1 MGARTGQPPYIN
13 NKSYSGLA
21 QYFDKL
27 VNGPVR
33 MTNRE
38 ERMRHVYRPG
48 GRARALFPAIPMI
61 ALARLR
67 IVFCPT
73 HLILGKALSDILDFL

>member
-1 MGARTGQPPYIN
+1 
-13 NKSYSGLA
+13 
-21 QYFDKL
+21 
-27 VNGPVR
+27 
-33 MTNRE
+33 
-38 ERMRHVYRPG
+38 MRHVYRPG